1 MQQMSSRSSSSSS
14 MALLLLLISV
24 AAFAAFAI
32 VVVVVVIVSMIDN
45 SIMIDHDM
53 TAPRV
58 AGRFQGATRPLNVTT
73 VIGVVVVVG
82 AGVIG

>member
-32 VVVVVVIVSMIDN
+32 VVVVVIVSMIDN